1 MEKRGIA
8 ALALTV
14 WMFASV
20 TILALADYLYLDVYI
35 ILVLLGLALILEFSE
50 SFFSRP
56 RYHSYLWFLFAVTSV
71 LFTILMAER
80 IARILRL

>member
-8 ALALTV
+8 ALALLV

-20 TILALADYLYLDVYI
+20 TIIALTGYPYLDVYF
-35 ILVLLGLALILEFSE
+35 ILMLLGLALILEFTE

-56 RYHSYLWFLFAVTSV
+56 RYHSYLWFLFAANSV
-71 LFTILMAER
+71 IFVILMAER
-80 IARILRL
+80 IMRILRL